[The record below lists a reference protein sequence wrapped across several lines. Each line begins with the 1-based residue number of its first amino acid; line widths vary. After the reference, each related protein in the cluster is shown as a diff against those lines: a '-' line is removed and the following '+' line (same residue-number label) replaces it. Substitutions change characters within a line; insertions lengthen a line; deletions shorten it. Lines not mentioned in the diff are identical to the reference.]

1 MSSVSFS
8 TFPSQLRLLLLCAD
22 YWLLGGKMQSGE
34 ALLETRSGVPLLF
47 SAGVGVALESSGR
60 DDVGRPSTFKGTSF

>member
-34 ALLETRSGVPLLF
+34 ALLETRSGAPLAF
-47 SAGVGVALESSGR
+47 SAGAGAAPESSGR
-60 DDVGRPSTFKGTSF
+60 DEVGRSSTSEGMSF

>member
-1 MSSVSFS
+1 
-8 TFPSQLRLLLLCAD
+8 
-22 YWLLGGKMQSGE
+22 MQSGG